1 MSQNYLEQDGQVS
14 RRRFLEIAASIT
26 AMCSLRADLWAAEER
41 GGIPYKTFGS
51 TGEKVSAIG
60 LGGYHI
66 GRAADE
72 ESIRIIRTAIDGGVT
87 FLDNCWDYNDGK
99 PARSAWARRCRD
111 GTAAK
116 GVSHDQARRARQRH
130 RGRSSSSSR

>member
-1 MSQNYLEQDGQVS
+1 MNKFEQGRVS

-26 AMCSLRADLWAAEER
+26 AMCSMRAELWATEER

-66 GRAADE
+66 GRPADE
-72 ESIRIIRTAIDGGVT
+72 ESLRIIRTAIDGGIN
-87 FLDNCWDYNDGK
+87 FMDNCWDCSGLWRFFQEK
-99 PARSAWARRCRD
+99 
-111 GTAAK
+111 
-116 GVSHDQARRARQRH
+116 RH
-130 RGRSSSSSR
+130 FSWPVQLQFN